1 MIPISTAL
9 QASLEE
15 SAQTISTCWKVTFAD
30 NSPRAGDVI
39 GFTDHDVDITF
50 EGVDYI
56 AMTGYTRSDIASA
69 DDLSVDNLELVGT
82 LRSPAITEADL
93 NAGVW
98 DYAQVEVFAV
108 NYEDLT
114 QGALILRV
122 GWLGEVSV
130 GRNNFT
136 AEIRGLTQAYSRVIG
151 ELTGPGCRNN
161 LGDARCQVDLAPFTF
176 AFTVTGIGSDN
187 QTVYASALT
196 QPGPS
201 GGVSLVS
208 VTQANPGVA
217 VVSPGLI
224 LPTGAPITISGA
236 GGMTQIN
243 TNTTYN
249 NPNPSHDTFQL
260 SIDTSGFPAYTGG
273 GTVTALGGTAGYF
286 DGGVVE
292 WLTGNNANARMEVKS
307 YTTGQFILVLP
318 MPYAIQIGDTGEIV
332 AGCNKS
338 VTTCH
343 DEFDNV
349 INFRGEPYLPGVD
362 RLVQVGKQGQG

>member
-1 MIPISTAL
+1 LLTPA
-9 QASLEE
+9 ARGE
-15 SAQTISTCWKVTFAD
+15 
-30 NSPRAGDVI
+30 VI
-39 GFTDHDVDITF
+39 GFTDHDDVIPF

-56 AMTGYTRSDIASA
+56 AMTGYTRSDIASG
-69 DDLSVDNLELVGT
+69 DDLSVDNLELVGVLT
-82 LRSPAITEADL
+82 SPAITEADL
-93 NAGVW
+93 NAGIW
-98 DYAQVEVFAV
+98 DYAQVEIFAV

-176 AFTVTGIGSDN
+176 AFTVTGVGPDN

-217 VVSPGLI
+217 VVSPSLI
-224 LPTGAPITISGA
+224 LPTGAITFRRH
-236 GGMTQIN
+236 GMTQIN

-249 NPNPSHDTFQL
+249 NPNPSHETFQL
-260 SIDTSGFPAYTGG
+260 STTRRDSRPTGG
-273 GTVTALGGTAGYF
+273 
-286 DGGVVE
+286 
-292 WLTGNNANARMEVKS
+292 AR
-307 YTTGQFILVLP
+307 
-318 MPYAIQIGDTGEIV
+318 
-332 AGCNKS
+332 
-338 VTTCH
+338 
-343 DEFDNV
+343 
-349 INFRGEPYLPGVD
+349 
-362 RLVQVGKQGQG
+362 